1 MDEKERRPKH
11 YALMAKLGLL
21 SNALAL
27 LGGIAAIVATT
38 FNLAGTEEANSELSL
53 NALSYSFE
61 IAKIPLYLLGIR
73 ICNCLLSGKEKS
85 VNRIRF
91 YFISY
96 IMLEI
101 ALTAGE
107 AKFNLD
113 AGSSSSI
120 EAAVSMLG
128 IVVSALI
135 LNYWDGEKMK
145 NYWSSL
151 EGKPSI
157 NS

>member
-1 MDEKERRPKH
+1 MDNKETRPR
-11 YALMAKLGLL
+11 YYPLMAKLGLL
-21 SNALAL
+21 WNSLAL
-27 LGGIAAIVATT
+27 LYSIVAIAVTT

-113 AGSSSSI
+113 AATSSSI
-120 EAAVSMLG
+120 EVAVSMVG

>member
-1 MDEKERRPKH
+1 MDNKERRPKH

-21 SNALAL
+21 WNSLAL
-27 LGGIAAIVATT
+27 LYSIVAIIVTT
-38 FNLAGTEEANSELSL
+38 FNLAGTEEASSELSL

-61 IAKIPLYLLGIR
+61 IAKVPLYLLGIR
-73 ICNCLLSGKEKS
+73 ICTCLISGKEKT

-91 YFISY
+91 YFITY

-120 EAAVSMLG
+120 EAAVSMFG

-145 NYWSSL
+145 NYWSFL

>member
-1 MDEKERRPKH
+1 MDDKERRPNH

-21 SNALAL
+21 SNSLAL

-53 NALSYSFE
+53 NALSYAFE

-73 ICNCLLSGKEKS
+73 ICNCLLSGKEKT

-120 EAAVSMLG
+120 EVAVSMFG

-151 EGKPSI
+151 DDKSSRNP
-157 NS
+157 